1 MLVDRGSD
9 ELLSAETLA
18 VTVVG
23 NDKPGIVA
31 AVARSLYEAG
41 CNLDDAT
48 STILHGHFSMV
59 LIVRAPD
66 GASAGEI
73 ESKLQGDASP
83 LDLVVTVRPVENVD
97 TPIAPPTHVVS
108 VYGADRPG
116 IVYRVAEAL
125 AKGGANITDLASR
138 VIGDEQAPVYALM
151 LEVAVPEDALLE
163 RMLEPLRAE
172 LDVEITSHLVESD
185 VL

>member
-1 MLVDRGSD
+1 MS
-9 ELLSAETLA
+9 EQTLA

-23 NDKPGIVA
+23 NDRPGIVA
-31 AVARSLYEAG
+31 AVAKSLYEAG

-59 LIVRAPD
+59 LIVRAAA
-66 GASAGEI
+66 GASADEI
-73 ESKLQGDASP
+73 ESKLQGDASA
-83 LDLVVTVRPVENVD
+83 LDLVVTVRPVEDVD
-97 TPIAPPTHVVS
+97 TPVSPPTHVVS

-116 IVYRVAEAL
+116 IVFRVAEAL
-125 AKGGANITDLASR
+125 ADGGANITDLTSR

-151 LEVAVPEDALLE
+151 LEVAVPEDA
-163 RMLEPLRAE
+163 MLEAMLDPLRAE
-172 LDVEITSHLVESD
+172 LEVEITSHLVDAD